1 MTQLFELLYDYAWY
15 QADLTRWLF
24 STDDV
29 RSYHHCIEET
39 GEQEQKVRELVGEPG
54 LPALLDYINSVD
66 AQRDY
71 ERQMLFCQGLAM
83 GLELGLWGGSWNTG
97 PGAVR

>member
-1 MTQLFELLYDYAWY
+1 MTHLFELLYDYAY
-15 QADLTRWLF
+15 HQPDLTRWLF
-24 STDDV
+24 S
-29 RSYHHCIEET
+29 SYDARNYYRCKSEAD
-39 GEQEQKVRELVGEPG
+39 EQEQKVRELVGKPG

-83 GLELGLWGGSWNTG
+83 GLELGLRAR
-97 PGAVR
+97 P